1 MLKQFIL
8 ILALLVFAAR
18 ADALEYTD
26 VYYNPAEPGWGVFL
40 VQSDTTQFL
49 AFFIYGMDNKPTW
62 YTAQLAQDAAGNYN
76 GQLFATTGTY
86 FGLPWNLAQLTVA
99 TVGTVSFLPTDSYSA
114 TVTYALSGG
123 PNVSKTVQRQTLT
136 PYKLPGTYS
145 GSVSGTQSGCTDPT
159 ENTQHFR
166 GRYRLDA
173 TQDGDTSA
181 AMTFTFVDTDKDGV
195 VCTVQGPLAHFGRIY
210 KMPNAQ
216 LSCTEPGS
224 PVPGAATS
232 VVVDGL
238 HPTGQGIEFRLS
250 GPTGGGC
257 AGSLRFS
264 AVLNN

>member
-8 ILALLVFAAR
+8 IVALLIFAAR

-49 AFFIYGMDNKPTW
+49 AFFIYGTDNKPTW

-76 GQLFATTGTY
+76 GQLYATTGTY
-86 FGLPWNLAQLTVA
+86 FGVPWNPAQLTVA
-99 TVGTVSFLPTDSYSA
+99 AVGTVSFLPTDSYSA
-114 TVTYALSGG
+114 TVTYALTAG
-123 PNVSKTVQRQTLT
+123 PTVTKAVQRQTLT
-136 PYKLPGTYS
+136 AYKLPGNYS
-145 GSVSGTQSGCTDPT
+145 GSVSGTQSGCTDPGL
-159 ENTQHFR
+159 NNARFR
-166 GRYRLDA
+166 GRFNLA
-173 TQDGDTSA
+173 ASQTGDTA
-181 AMTFTFVDTDKDGV
+181 AALTISFVDPENNGV
-195 VCTVQGPLAHFGRIY
+195 VCTVQGPLTHFGRLY
-210 KMPNAQ
+210 RMANAQ
-216 LSCTEPGS
+216 LSCTEPGTTT
-224 PVPGAATS
+224 PVTTS
-232 VVVDGL
+232 VAIEGL